1 MKTLARST
9 LLAVVLL
16 ALPTLALAH
25 PGDHSGLT
33 LAQAAQH
40 MLTQPDHL
48 VTLALAVVLAGTGWG
63 ALKVWRAR

>member
-1 MKTLARST
+1 MNILSRIVLTAALAAAPAT
-9 LLAVVLL
+9 
-16 ALPTLALAH
+16 ALAH

-40 MLTQPDHL
+40 MLTQPDHMAVL
-48 VTLALAVVLAGTGWG
+48 AMTVALAGAGWG

>member
-40 MLTQPDHL
+40 LLTQ
-48 VTLALAVVLAGTGWG
+48 
-63 ALKVWRAR
+63 K

>member
-1 MKTLARST
+1 MKTLPRI
-9 LLAVVLL
+9 
-16 ALPTLALAH
+16 ALTIAAAAMPAAALAH
-25 PGDHSGLT
+25 PGDHSNMT

-48 VTLALAVVLAGTGWG
+48 SMLAIAVAVAGTGWG